1 MGLLWLPAAL
11 QGLAWPGLLAG
22 CGCALVWRIRSAWGR
37 ASAKASGK
45 SRSAAG
51 TAAGTAAA
59 LFLIAVAGRGGPA
72 DGPATPPP
80 PTVFISA
87 GPAESPGKP
96 IALAPPDLL
105 DRLHALSRPG
115 GPGAVLLN
123 AEYNGKAADGQAEFD
138 AVFQV
143 YCRTDEPTTV
153 AIPLDGV
160 QVTGDVL
167 LDGAAVQATELPP
180 PLVGFTLPVRGR
192 PKAGE
197 PPHKVEL
204 HFRTPL
210 IAAPEECDVQFTAP
224 RLAQS
229 RLTMRVPRGS
239 ADLQAPAKYGAQKV
253 SAEGDFL
260 EAELGRVS
268 APVRVRWLPKGWA
281 TRQGEVAYR
290 EAYYWDLRV
299 DGSSLTAFLSYTI
312 AGGPRSAL
320 TVKVPRELDVLD
332 VSARRPGD
340 GGPLRLRDW
349 RVRGA
354 GADRALEMDFASPL
368 TGNLEVLL
376 ELAPR
381 APLPPSFVLPLPAP
395 RGRPIHD
402 KGAYLAYRAQGL
414 EVERVN
420 PLGVTGIRPEEFAPF
435 WPASSRPDPHTLAY
449 ASTILREGDN
459 HPPVLGL
466 RVRPSAPASHARV
479 NMEVRV
485 GPRQADVRATAVL
498 TAPDGDLSLVQCEL
512 RSPQPFTVT
521 GVVGPKVRQWNQEG
535 DRVLAWLEPTAKGEA
550 TVEWTGWLPL
560 ATGGDG
566 VRLELPCLR
575 VTSAE
580 SQDTT
585 VHVIPGD
592 QLALTERGL
601 RNLTG
606 VDAGRTKNEREYTAG
621 GRTDYGGSWRV
632 HTGQAAVRV
641 YTVAGMR
648 DRKLVFTAVVE
659 CQPAR
664 GDVQALSVRVR
675 DWAGEVR
682 LEAPPTVRLR
692 ERRRG
697 PDDRVWTLEQDP
709 GVPGSLRVRLYGE
722 QPAAT
727 AGAAAMP
734 DVSVPG
740 AGRVERWLGVAGPE
754 LTGAGA
760 SGLVPSAAPAGLDLP
775 PEARRFAKGIGSIW
789 RIESPEWRLNLAPAD
804 AASPEAPVAV
814 YLAEYRASAAG
825 GRWLH
830 EAVYWLGHEANT
842 DLNLTFPSDAEV
854 LSVAVDGGETAPL
867 QSEARRLWL
876 PLTGR
881 PAVCRV
887 RVRWRYTAEDP
898 ARPDLAQPTLQG
910 ARDGPAVWTVFAP
923 PSWQPDGA
931 AGPTVL
937 EPGLVQAA
945 ALSWQRAEAQYR
957 LSVALARQPGAEA
970 DPALVEA
977 QRRFYAACLRAR
989 RMLDASPTGSAAAWP
1004 KGRAPDEALDDLLKK
1019 NKDLAGGRHFEAVRK
1034 EAESRASAG
1043 GPEREADEPPPWPEE
1058 GRPLYARADAGGAAP
1073 ELALTPVGAGRSEAT
1088 RARSWAWLGL
1098 LGLIG
1103 MLAMWPFAA
1112 SRLRWFWPEQ
1122 IALVGLTGWWAAGA
1136 TVTVLCLLL
1145 LAVGCRLFVVLGA
1158 VGRFMRRPPPA
1169 KSKSTASMPAAPE
1182 SGS

>member
-1 MGLLWLPAAL
+1 M
-11 QGLAWPGLLAG
+11 
-22 CGCALVWRIRSAWGR
+22 
-37 ASAKASGK
+37 
-45 SRSAAG
+45 
-51 TAAGTAAA
+51 
-59 LFLIAVAGRGGPA
+59 
-72 DGPATPPP
+72 
-80 PTVFISA
+80 
-87 GPAESPGKP
+87 
-96 IALAPPDLL
+96 
-105 DRLHALSRPG
+105 
-115 GPGAVLLN
+115 
-123 AEYNGKAADGQAEFD
+123 
-138 AVFQV
+138 
-143 YCRTDEPTTV
+143 
-153 AIPLDGV
+153 
-160 QVTGDVL
+160 
-167 LDGAAVQATELPP
+167 
-180 PLVGFTLPVRGR
+180 
-192 PKAGE
+192 
-197 PPHKVEL
+197 
-204 HFRTPL
+204 
-210 IAAPEECDVQFTAP
+210 
-224 RLAQS
+224 
-229 RLTMRVPRGS
+229 
-239 ADLQAPAKYGAQKV
+239 
-253 SAEGDFL
+253 
-260 EAELGRVS
+260 
-268 APVRVRWLPKGWA
+268 
-281 TRQGEVAYR
+281 
-290 EAYYWDLRV
+290 
-299 DGSSLTAFLSYTI
+299 
-312 AGGPRSAL
+312 
-320 TVKVPRELDVLD
+320 
-332 VSARRPGD
+332 
-340 GGPLRLRDW
+340 
-349 RVRGA
+349 
-354 GADRALEMDFASPL
+354 
-368 TGNLEVLL
+368 
-376 ELAPR
+376 
-381 APLPPSFVLPLPAP
+381 
-395 RGRPIHD
+395 
-402 KGAYLAYRAQGL
+402 
-414 EVERVN
+414 
-420 PLGVTGIRPEEFAPF
+420 
-435 WPASSRPDPHTLAY
+435 
-449 ASTILREGDN
+449 
-459 HPPVLGL
+459 
-466 RVRPSAPASHARV
+466 
-479 NMEVRV
+479 
-485 GPRQADVRATAVL
+485 
-498 TAPDGDLSLVQCEL
+498 
-512 RSPQPFTVT
+512 
-521 GVVGPKVRQWNQEG
+521 
-535 DRVLAWLEPTAKGEA
+535 LAWLEPTAKGEA

-659 CQPAR
+659 CQPAH

-910 ARDGPAVWTVFAP
+910 RGTARPCGRCSRRQAGSRMAP
-923 PSWQPDGA
+923 PAQPSSNRGW
-931 AGPTVL
+931 
-937 EPGLVQAA
+937 
-945 ALSWQRAEAQYR
+945 S
-957 LSVALARQPGAEA
+957 
-970 DPALVEA
+970 
-977 QRRFYAACLRAR
+977 RRR
-989 RMLDASPTGSAAAWP
+989 RCRGSGRRRSIASASPSPGS
-1004 KGRAPDEALDDLLKK
+1004 RAPKPTPPWSRPRGA
-1019 NKDLAGGRHFEAVRK
+1019 FTP
-1034 EAESRASAG
+1034 RASAPG
-1043 GPEREADEPPPWPEE
+1043 GCSTLRRRD
-1058 GRPLYARADAGGAAP
+1058 
-1073 ELALTPVGAGRSEAT
+1073 
-1088 RARSWAWLGL
+1088 
-1098 LGLIG
+1098 
-1103 MLAMWPFAA
+1103 
-1112 SRLRWFWPEQ
+1112 RLRP
-1122 IALVGLTGWWAAGA
+1122 GRK
-1136 TVTVLCLLL
+1136 
-1145 LAVGCRLFVVLGA
+1145 AVRP
-1158 VGRFMRRPPPA
+1158 MRRW
-1169 KSKSTASMPAAPE
+1169 TIF
-1182 SGS
+1182 

>member
-1 MGLLWLPAAL
+1 MLLLVWLAAAGLGLLWLPAAL

-22 CGCALVWRIRSAWGR
+22 CGCALVWRIRSAWRG
-37 ASAKASGK
+37 ASAKGPGK
-45 SRSAAG
+45 SRPALAAAG
-51 TAAGTAAA
+51 TAGA
-59 LFLIAVAGRGGPA
+59 LLLIAVVGRGGPA
-72 DGPATPPP
+72 NGPTPT
-80 PTVFISA
+80 PTVYISA

-105 DRLHALSRPG
+105 DRLHALCRPA

-123 AEYNGKAADGQAEFD
+123 AEYDGKVVEGQAEFD
-138 AVFQV
+138 AVFNV

-160 QVTGDVL
+160 QLTGDVL
-167 LDGAAVQATELPP
+167 LDGAAVQATALPP

-204 HFRTPL
+204 HFRTPVL
-210 IAAPEECDVQFTAP
+210 ATPEERDVQFSAP

-239 ADLQAPAKYGAQKV
+239 ADLQAPVKYGAQKV

-268 APVRVRWLPKGWA
+268 APVRVRWLPEGWA
-281 TRQGEVAYR
+281 TRQGEVEYR
-290 EAYYWDLRV
+290 EAYFWDLRV
-299 DGSSLTAFLSYTI
+299 DGSGLTAFLSYTI
-312 AGGPRSAL
+312 AGGSRSAL
-320 TVKVPRELDVLD
+320 TVKVPEGLEVLD
-332 VSARRPGD
+332 VSARRPRD

-354 GADRALEMDFASPL
+354 GAGRALEMDFASPL

-376 ELAPR
+376 GLAPR
-381 APLPPSFVLPLPAP
+381 EPLPPSFVLPLPAP
-395 RGRPIHD
+395 QGRPIRD
-402 KGAYLAYRAQGL
+402 KGAYLAYRVQGL
-414 EVERVN
+414 DVERVN
-420 PLGVTGIRPEEFAPF
+420 PLGVTGIRPEDFAPF

-466 RVRPSAPASHARV
+466 KVRPSAPASHARV
-479 NMEVRV
+479 DMEVRV
-485 GPRQADVRATAVL
+485 GPHQADVRATAVL
-498 TAPDGDLSLVQCEL
+498 TAPDGDLSLVQCEI

-535 DRVLAWLEPTAKGEA
+535 DRVLAWLDPSAKGEA

-560 ATGGDG
+560 AAGGDG
-566 VRLELPCLR
+566 ARLELPCLR
-575 VTSAE
+575 VTSAG
-580 SQDTT
+580 SQETT
-585 VHVIPGD
+585 VRVIPGD
-592 QLALTERGL
+592 QLALTERSL
-601 RNLTG
+601 RNLTA
-606 VDAGRTKNEREYTAG
+606 VVAGRPKNGREYTAG
-621 GRTDYGGSWRV
+621 DRTDYGGAWLV
-632 HTGQAAVRV
+632 HVGPAAVRV
-641 YTVAGMR
+641 YTVAGMH
-648 DRKLVFTAVVE
+648 DRKLAFTAVVE

-682 LEAPPTVRLR
+682 LEAPPTVRRR

-709 GVPGSLRVRLYGE
+709 GVPGPLRVRLYGE
-722 QPAAT
+722 LP

-740 AGRVERWLGVAGPE
+740 AERIERWVGVAGTE
-754 LTGAGA
+754 LTGTGA
-760 SGLVPSAAPAGLDLP
+760 SGLVPSAAPAGLDP
-775 PEARRFAKGIGSIW
+775 PAEAQRFVKGIGSIW

-804 AASPEAPVAV
+804 AASPEAPVEV
-814 YLAEYRASAAG
+814 YLAEYRASATG

-842 DLNLTFPSDAEV
+842 DLNLTFASDAEV

-887 RVRWRYTAEDP
+887 RVRLALHGGRPGP
-898 ARPDLAQPTLQG
+898 ARPG
-910 ARDGPAVWTVFAP
+910 ATGVAGGAGRPSRVDGVRAVRPGTGSRRRRR
-923 PSWQPDGA
+923 PSSNRGWSRRRRCRGSGRRRSIVSASPS
-931 AGPTVL
+931 
-937 EPGLVQAA
+937 PG
-945 ALSWQRAEAQYR
+945 
-957 LSVALARQPGAEA
+957 
-970 DPALVEA
+970 
-977 QRRFYAACLRAR
+977 RRG
-989 RMLDASPTGSAAAWP
+989 ASPT
-1004 KGRAPDEALDDLLKK
+1004 
-1019 NKDLAGGRHFEAVRK
+1019 
-1034 EAESRASAG
+1034 
-1043 GPEREADEPPPWPEE
+1043 PPWPRPRGGSTRRAFAPGDCSTLRPRDRPRP
-1058 GRPLYARADAGGAAP
+1058 GRKAARP
-1073 ELALTPVGAGRSEAT
+1073 
-1088 RARSWAWLGL
+1088 
-1098 LGLIG
+1098 
-1103 MLAMWPFAA
+1103 
-1112 SRLRWFWPEQ
+1112 
-1122 IALVGLTGWWAAGA
+1122 
-1136 TVTVLCLLL
+1136 
-1145 LAVGCRLFVVLGA
+1145 
-1158 VGRFMRRPPPA
+1158 MRRWTI
-1169 KSKSTASMPAAPE
+1169 S
-1182 SGS
+1182 